1 MSQEKY
7 YEKNIF
13 VIFVDSIK
21 DEYKQLI
28 FGDICIYKVKFHDQ
42 KSPVLFYL

>member
-1 MSQEKY
+1 MSQEK

-28 FGDICIYKVKFHDQ
+28 FGDICIYKVKFHD
-42 KSPVLFYL
+42 